1 MRQFSFEH
9 IVNQELVGKRLDQA
23 LAELI
28 PIHSR
33 SRIQSWIKSGQ
44 VTVNNKIQKQRSLLA
59 SEDHIRINA
68 QFEETGNH
76 VPEDIPLAVIYEDE
90 YLAVINKPAGLVI
103 HPGAGNPG
111 HTLVNALLH
120 YDPGLARVPRA
131 GIVHRLDKGTTGI
144 LLIARTPRAHTSLLE
159 QLQRRQIV
167 REYQAVVCGRV
178 TAGNTIERNI
188 GRHST
193 KRKRMAV
200 TENGKPAVTHYRLIE
215 RFSHYSHIRV
225 KLETGR
231 THQIRVHMAHV
242 NHPLV
247 GDPVYGRNQSLRK
260 GVNGETRTAIARFK
274 RQALH
279 AFSLAF
285 AHPASAER
293 CQFEAALPE
302 DLQALLND
310 LEQYD
315 GE

>member
-1 MRQFSFEH
+1 MQQFKFEH
-9 IVNQELVGKRLDQA
+9 IVNQKLAGKRLDQA

-44 VTVNNKIQKQRSLLA
+44 VTVNHKIQKQRSLLA
-59 SEDHIRINA
+59 SEDHIRIDA
-68 QFEETGNH
+68 QFEQIENH
-76 VPEDIPLAVIYEDE
+76 APEDIPLAVIYEDE
-90 YLAVINKPAGLVI
+90 CLIVINKPAGLVV
-103 HPGAGNPG
+103 HPGAGNPE

-120 YDPGLARVPRA
+120 YDSGLAQVPRA
-131 GIVHRLDKGTTGI
+131 GIIHRLDKETTGI
-144 LLIARTPRAHTSLLE
+144 LLIARTPQAHTSLLK

-167 REYQAVVCGRV
+167 RKYQAVVCGQV
-178 TAGNTIERNI
+178 TAGNTIETNI

-193 KRKRMAV
+193 KRTRMVV
-200 TENGKPAVTHYRLIE
+200 TKNGKPAITHYRLIE
-215 RFSHYSHIRV
+215 RFAHYSHIRV

-247 GDPVYGRNQSLRK
+247 GDPVYGKHQSLRK
-260 GVNGETRTAIARFK
+260 GMNEETRTVIARFK

-279 AFSLAF
+279 AFSLIF
-285 AHPASAER
+285 AHPTSAEQ

-302 DLQALLND
+302 DLQVLLND
-310 LEQYD
+310 LKQYD